1 MNQNIQTITDFLSDR
16 MEGEPCP
23 AAKSAEMQKLSA
35 AVAELHKH
43 DSQQELR
50 ELALRVLGLVIDRA
64 RASLRSEALLEK
76 FIRGETDY

>member
-1 MNQNIQTITDFLSDR
+1 
-16 MEGEPCP
+16 
-23 AAKSAEMQKLSA
+23 MQELGD